1 MELVA
6 AILSIIMIDL
16 VLSGDNAVVIAL
28 AARELTPGQQR
39 QAIFWGVG
47 GAVILRV
54 VITAVAVVL
63 LKIPFLKL
71 TGGVLLVWIA
81 IKLLRKKEK
90 NRNYKAAGNMLEA
103 VKTIVVADFIMSLD
117 NVLAVAGV
125 AKGNI
130 PLLIIGLAISIP
142 IMVFGSRLVMLFM
155 NRFPVIVYLGAGIL
169 GWTAGEMIVSDPKIS
184 PLLYGALNTF
194 EWLTPIILTL
204 FVIGFGKWLNILQ
217 EKSVVQKSEG

>member
-28 AARELTPGQQR
+28 AARDLTPGQQK

-47 GAVILRV
+47 GAIILRV
-54 VITAVAVVL
+54 LITAVAVVL
-63 LKIPFLKL
+63 LRIPFLKL
-71 TGGVLLVWIA
+71 AGGVLLVWIA

-90 NRNYKAAGNMLEA
+90 DRNCKAAGNMFEA
-103 VKTIVVADFIMSLD
+103 VKTIIVADFIMSLD

-155 NRFPVIVYLGAGIL
+155 DRFPVIVYVGAGIL
-169 GWTAGEMIVSDPKIS
+169 GWTAGEMIIGDQKIS
-184 PLLYGALNTF
+184 PLLYGPLNIL
-194 EWLTPIILTL
+194 EWLTPTILTL
-204 FVIGFGKWLNILQ
+204 FVIVFGKWRNILQ
-217 EKSVVQKSEG
+217 EKSVLQKPES